1 MIHLREC
8 VVNTGHHGGSAGTG
22 PKKGSRSDGEVARA
36 SRTATPRENVGE
48 LLAPVQRT
56 GTQNQLWSFGPKHA
70 PAAARAYRASGGS
83 LREPW

>member
-36 SRTATPRENVGE
+36 SRTATHV
-48 LLAPVQRT
+48 RT
-56 GTQNQLWSFGPKHA
+56 SGSCRRLFKEQAHKISCGRLGPSTLRQLQGRTA
-70 PAAARAYRASGGS
+70 LQGVA
-83 LREPW
+83 